1 MGCCHWHG
9 PWCHGGHGYPPPD
22 YYGPPAYGP
31 RRRRRGRWASDDE
44 DLEAYLADLEDEI
57 AAVRR
62 DLEGRRPQ
70 PSDT

>member
-9 PWCHGGHGYPPPD
+9 PWCHGGCGYPLPD
-22 YYGPPAYGP
+22 YGPPAYAP
-31 RRRRRGRWASDDE
+31 RRRRRGRWIPDEE

-62 DLEGRRPQ
+62 HLDARRSQ
-70 PSDT
+70 ASDA